1 MSISS
6 LPVVKILFAEASQ
19 CAFQPCLQPL
29 VLRERG
35 LATVNVQIAHIRS
48 AKRNGPRFEVA
59 YPVEQINQP
68 ENLLLLCGI
77 HHHPVDQN
85 HSAYKTAELL
95 EWKAEQVRQGSIGPA
110 PSDAQLATLVTRL
123 DEIAEHLLRLTSV
136 QLDAVLC
143 EAQEVASGELLRV
156 PAGTLGR
163 ITIDGMI
170 GTASFAGVQIVNVG
184 QVGSTV
190 DAIGFHFDVGGSVPV
205 TYMFGQPTVGPLLPC
220 RLHGHSDS
228 AWMLHRDV
236 IAAAVTKLATAES
249 MMPLRLRPWGRTA
262 DGTTV
267 TGGWDSVLAL
277 PIWRPGTTEAD
288 VEALARTAA
297 RQRHR

>member
-1 MSISS
+1 M
-6 LPVVKILFAEASQ
+6 
-19 CAFQPCLQPL
+19 
-29 VLRERG
+29 
-35 LATVNVQIAHIRS
+35 
-48 AKRNGPRFEVA
+48 
-59 YPVEQINQP
+59 
-68 ENLLLLCGI
+68 
-77 HHHPVDQN
+77 
-85 HSAYKTAELL
+85 
-95 EWKAEQVRQGSIGPA
+95 
-110 PSDAQLATLVTRL
+110 
-123 DEIAEHLLRLTSV
+123 
-136 QLDAVLC
+136 LC

-249 MMPLRLRPWGRTA
+249 MILGGRRA
-262 DGTTV
+262 ELQHLHSASNANDHAG
-267 TGGWDSVLAL
+267 LE
-277 PIWRPGTTEAD
+277 PPGVHE
-288 VEALARTAA
+288 
-297 RQRHR
+297 